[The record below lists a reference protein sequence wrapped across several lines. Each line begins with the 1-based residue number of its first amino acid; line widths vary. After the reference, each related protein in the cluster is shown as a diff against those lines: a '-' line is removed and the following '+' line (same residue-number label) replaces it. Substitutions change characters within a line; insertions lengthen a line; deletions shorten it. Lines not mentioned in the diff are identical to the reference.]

1 MVGWV
6 LLPPSPL
13 SLCILTGLHLG
24 SSLPQSPLT
33 ALLLSPSKTTAR
45 AGSAHARERRRHDP
59 FLSAMSRRR
68 KAANLTRQQALT
80 KEREAS
86 LGDPIESKPTDFI
99 QKLQTQADPQR
110 SSSQDGDYN
119 HFLREES
126 VQSAFEYSKDLTSP
140 VAHPDRA
147 LADPQYEKEEAQ
159 RHSQADAHSREAVR
173 RIIDL
178 QSGNTKDRLRVNF
191 MTCIEKFGR
200 HRTDSVL
207 PSKPAAAPVSS
218 MGTRAEKTPRV
229 GPDTGSPEVQ
239 IAILTSKILNLARHL
254 KTANTDRH
262 NKRNL
267 RILVHKRQKMLKYL
281 RKKERGGPRYQH
293 VMENLGLA
301 DAAWKGEISL

>member
-1 MVGWV
+1 
-6 LLPPSPL
+6 
-13 SLCILTGLHLG
+13 
-24 SSLPQSPLT
+24 
-33 ALLLSPSKTTAR
+33 
-45 AGSAHARERRRHDP
+45 
-59 FLSAMSRRR
+59 MSRRR

-86 LGDPIESKPTDFI
+86 LGDPIESKPTEFI
-99 QKLQTQADPQR
+99 QKLRSQADPNG
-110 SSSQDGDYN
+110 SSSHDGHYN
-119 HFLREES
+119 HFLREEG
-126 VQSAFEYSKDLTSP
+126 VQSAFEYSKDLTAP

-159 RHSQADAHSREAVR
+159 RHSQADAHSRDAVR

-207 PSKPAAAPVSS
+207 PSKPAAAPISS
-218 MGTRAEKTPRV
+218 TGAHAEKTPRV

-293 VMENLGLA
+293 VMESLGLS